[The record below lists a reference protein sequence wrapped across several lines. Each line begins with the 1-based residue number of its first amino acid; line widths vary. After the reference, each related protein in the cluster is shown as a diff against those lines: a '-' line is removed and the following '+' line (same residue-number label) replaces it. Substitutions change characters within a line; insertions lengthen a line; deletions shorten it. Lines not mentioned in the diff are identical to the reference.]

1 MQPGRTPGT
10 EIQAPAGSSS
20 TLAKMHQTWIESK
33 FVSSTLTERS
43 KPDRSPH
50 PTEKL
55 RRAHTPT
62 HTCIHTHSHLIN
74 LRPQVWH
81 PQSSQLELGIECEW
95 VASPLREPTTGLRA
109 RSQFCSCLAR
119 VLLIL
124 FVIQLIYENRYLCV
138 QYMLLISIYV
148 HSISQV

>member
-10 EIQAPAGSSS
+10 EIQAPAGWSS

-95 VASPLREPTTGLRA
+95 VASPHHWATSPFT
-109 RSQFCSCLAR
+109 
-119 VLLIL
+119 IL
-124 FVIQLIYENRYLCV
+124 FMFGSCTIDIVCDPTHLWKYIPPCTVHAFDFYLCT
-138 QYMLLISIYV
+138 
-148 HSISQV
+148 